1 MKLKELKMIDIQFLG
16 LVNATLQAAT
26 LLFIA
31 ALGELI
37 AEKSGVLNLGVEGM
51 ISIGAVSGFITA
63 INTENLFLSIIVG
76 IVSASLFSSIHA
88 FVTVI
93 LKQDQT
99 VSGLILTILGL
110 SLSSLIGKK
119 YVGKKLNTKLEG
131 VFDIENPSN
140 ILEIILGQ
148 NIIFYIAIILMIVTA
163 FVLKRT
169 MFGRR
174 IEAIGEDLK
183 SADSMGLK
191 IGKTQ
196 FIATCVG
203 GAFAG
208 LSGVYL
214 TLSYVPYWTDG
225 MTSGRGWIA
234 LALVIFGGWKPYRT
248 AFGALLF
255 GFLEALGPR
264 LQTYGFE
271 MSPYIVK
278 ITPYVI
284 TILVLIVLTIL
295 KNGNTGAPK
304 NIGIP
309 FFRENR

>member
-1 MKLKELKMIDIQFLG
+1 MVDVQLMG
-16 LVNATLQAAT
+16 LLNATLQAAT
-26 LLFIA
+26 LLFVA

-37 AEKSGVLNLGVEGM
+37 TEKSGILNLGVEGM
-51 ISIGAVSGFITA
+51 ISVGAVAGFITA
-63 INTENLFLSIIVG
+63 VNTENLILSIFVG
-76 IVSASLFSSIHA
+76 ILAASIFSSVHA

-99 VSGLILTILGL
+99 VSGLKLTMLGL
-110 SLSSLIGKK
+110 ALSALLGKNYIGRKLNVK
-119 YVGKKLNTKLEG
+119 IESVGKISE
-131 VFDIENPSN
+131 PSN
-140 ILEIILGQ
+140 VIEVLLNQ
-148 NIIFYIAIILMIVTA
+148 NIIFYIAIVLMVSTAYIL
-163 FVLKRT
+163 KNT

-174 IEAIGEDLK
+174 FQAVGEDSK
-183 SADSMGLK
+183 SSDSMGLN
-191 IGKTQ
+191 IVKTQ

-208 LSGVYL
+208 LAGVYL

-248 AFGALLF
+248 AFGALIF
-255 GFLEALGPR
+255 GFLEALVPR

-271 MSPYIVK
+271 LSPYLLR
-278 ITPYVI
+278 ITPYLI
-284 TILVLIVLTIL
+284 TIIVLVILTIY
-295 KNGNTGAPK
+295 KEGETGAPR
-304 NIGIP
+304 NIGKP

>member
-1 MKLKELKMIDIQFLG
+1 MVDIQFIG
-16 LVNATLQAAT
+16 LLNATLQAAT

-37 AEKSGVLNLGVEGM
+37 TEKSGILNLGVEGM

-63 INTENLFLSIIVG
+63 INTGSLFFAVIIG
-76 IVSASLFSSIHA
+76 ILSASLFASIHA
-88 FVTVI
+88 FVTVV

-99 VSGLILTILGL
+99 VSGLILTILGI

-119 YVGKKLNTKLEG
+119 YVGKKLDVKLESI
-131 VFDIENPSN
+131 FNITEPDSILDIFLS
-140 ILEIILGQ
+140 Q
-148 NIIFYIAIILMIVTA
+148 NIIFYLGILLMVATA
-163 FVLKRT
+163 YVLKRT
-169 MFGRR
+169 LFGRR
-174 IEAIGEDLK
+174 LEAIGEDLK
-183 SADSMGLK
+183 SSDSMGLK
-191 IGKTQ
+191 IAKTQ

-225 MTSGRGWIA
+225 MTAGRGWIA

-271 MSPYIVK
+271 VSPYIVK
-278 ITPYVI
+278 ITPYII
-284 TILVLIVLTIL
+284 TILILILLTIF
-295 KNGNTGAPK
+295 KNGDTGAPK

>member
-1 MKLKELKMIDIQFLG
+1 
-16 LVNATLQAAT
+16 LQAAT

-37 AEKSGVLNLGVEGM
+37 TEKSGILNLGVEGM
-51 ISIGAVSGFITA
+51 ISVGAVSGFMVA
-63 INTENLFLSIIVG
+63 VNTGNLFLSVLIG
-76 IVSASLFSSIHA
+76 IFSAALFSSLHA

-110 SLSSLIGKK
+110 SLSALMGKK
-119 YVGKKLNTKLEG
+119 YVGKKLPVKIESLI
-131 VFDIENPSN
+131 DIDEPSN
-140 ILEIILGQ
+140 IYEVLISQ
-148 NIIFYIAIILMIVTA
+148 NYIFYLAIFLMVATSFIL
-163 FVLKRT
+163 KKT

-174 IEAIGEDLK
+174 LEAVGED
-183 SADSMGLK
+183 SRAADSMGLNVN
-191 IGKTQ
+191 KTQ

-203 GAFAG
+203 GGFSG
-208 LSGVYL
+208 LAGVYL
-214 TLSYVPYWTDG
+214 TLSYVPYWTDN

-248 AFGALLF
+248 AIGAVLF
-255 GFLEALGPR
+255 GFLEALVPR

-271 MSPYIVK
+271 LSPYLVK
-278 ITPYVI
+278 ITPYAI
-284 TILVLIVLTIL
+284 TIIILVVLTIY
-295 KNGNTGAPK
+295 KGGRTGAPN

>member
-1 MKLKELKMIDIQFLG
+1 MIDIQLLG
-16 LVNATLQAAT
+16 LLNATLQAAT

-37 AEKSGVLNLGVEGM
+37 TEKSGILNLGVEGM
-51 ISIGAVSGFITA
+51 ISIGAVAGFITA
-63 INTENLFLSIIVG
+63 VNTNNIFFAVIVG
-76 IVSASLFSSIHA
+76 VLSSAIFASIHA
-88 FVTVI
+88 IVTVV

-110 SLSSLIGKK
+110 ALSSLIGKN
-119 YVGKKLNTKLEG
+119 YVGKKLDTKLESL
-131 VFDIENPSN
+131 FSINDPSN
-140 ILEIILGQ
+140 IFEVLLSQ
-148 NIIFYIAIILMIVTA
+148 NIIFYISILFMILISYT
-163 FVLKRT
+163 LKNT

-174 IEAIGEDLK
+174 FEAVGEDSK
-183 SADSMGLK
+183 AADSMGLNV
-191 IGKTQ
+191 IKTQ
-196 FIATCVG
+196 FIATCLG

-214 TLSYVPYWTDG
+214 TLSYVPYWTDN
-225 MTSGRGWIA
+225 MTAGRGWIA

-248 AFGALLF
+248 ALGALLF
-255 GFLEALGPR
+255 GFLEALVPR

-271 MSPYIVK
+271 LNPYIVK
-278 ITPYVI
+278 ISPYII
-284 TILVLIVLTIL
+284 TILILVLLTIY
-295 KNGNTGAPK
+295 KDGKTGAPK

>member
-1 MKLKELKMIDIQFLG
+1 MIDIQLLG
-16 LVNATLQAAT
+16 LLNATLQAAT
-26 LLFIA
+26 LLFVA

-37 AEKSGVLNLGVEGM
+37 TEKSGILNLGVEGM
-51 ISIGAVSGFITA
+51 ISIGAVAGFMTA
-63 INTENLFLSIIVG
+63 VNTNSIFLAVIVG
-76 IVSASLFSSIHA
+76 VLSSSVFASIHA
-88 FVTVI
+88 VVAVV

-110 SLSSLIGKK
+110 ALSSLIGKN
-119 YVGKKLNTKLEG
+119 YVGKKLDTKLES
-131 VFDIENPSN
+131 FFSIDNPSN
-140 ILEIILGQ
+140 ILQVLLSQ
-148 NIIFYIAIILMIVTA
+148 NIIFYVAILLMIVVSYT
-163 FVLKRT
+163 LKNT

-174 IEAIGEDLK
+174 LEAVGEDSK
-183 SADSMGLK
+183 AADSMGLNVT
-191 IGKTQ
+191 KTQ
-196 FIATCVG
+196 FITTCLG

-214 TLSYVPYWTDG
+214 TLSYVPYWTDN

-248 AFGALLF
+248 ALGALLF
-255 GFLEALGPR
+255 GFLEALVPR

-271 MSPYIVK
+271 LNPYIVK
-278 ITPYVI
+278 IAPYII
-284 TILVLIVLTIL
+284 TILILVLLTIY
-295 KNGNTGAPK
+295 KGGKTGAPK

>member
-1 MKLKELKMIDIQFLG
+1 MFDIQLMG
-16 LVNATLQAAT
+16 LLNATLQAAT

-37 AEKSGVLNLGVEGM
+37 TEKSGILNLGVEGM
-51 ISIGAVSGFITA
+51 ISVGAVSGFMVA
-63 INTENLFLSIIVG
+63 VNTGNLFLSVLIG
-76 IVSASLFSSIHA
+76 IFSAALFSSLHA

-110 SLSSLIGKK
+110 SLSALMGKK
-119 YVGKKLNTKLEG
+119 YVGKKLPVK
-131 VFDIENPSN
+131 IENLVDIDEPSN
-140 ILEIILGQ
+140 IYEVLISQ
-148 NIIFYIAIILMIVTA
+148 NYIFYLAIFLMVATSFIL
-163 FVLKRT
+163 KKT

-174 IEAIGEDLK
+174 LEAVGED
-183 SADSMGLK
+183 SRAADSMGLNVN
-191 IGKTQ
+191 KTQ

-203 GAFAG
+203 GGFSG
-208 LSGVYL
+208 LAGVYL
-214 TLSYVPYWTDG
+214 TLSYVPYWTDN

-248 AFGALLF
+248 AIGAVLF
-255 GFLEALGPR
+255 GFLEALVPR

-271 MSPYIVK
+271 LSPYLVK
-278 ITPYVI
+278 ITPYAI
-284 TILVLIVLTIL
+284 TIIILVVLTIY
-295 KNGNTGAPK
+295 KGGRTGAPN

>member
-1 MKLKELKMIDIQFLG
+1 MFDIQLMG
-16 LVNATLQAAT
+16 LLNATLQAAT

-37 AEKSGVLNLGVEGM
+37 TEKSGILNLGVEGM
-51 ISIGAVSGFITA
+51 ISVGAVSGFMVA
-63 INTENLFLSIIVG
+63 VNTGNLFLSVLIG
-76 IVSASLFSSIHA
+76 IFSAALFSSLHA

-110 SLSSLIGKK
+110 SLSALMGKK
-119 YVGKKLNTKLEG
+119 YVGKKLPVKIESLI
-131 VFDIENPSN
+131 DIDEPSN
-140 ILEIILGQ
+140 IYEVLISQ
-148 NIIFYIAIILMIVTA
+148 NYIFYLAIFLMVATSFIL
-163 FVLKRT
+163 KKT

-174 IEAIGEDLK
+174 LEAVGED
-183 SADSMGLK
+183 SRAADSMGLNVN
-191 IGKTQ
+191 KTQ

-203 GAFAG
+203 GGFSG
-208 LSGVYL
+208 LAGVYL
-214 TLSYVPYWTDG
+214 TLSYVPYWTDN

-248 AFGALLF
+248 AIGAVLF
-255 GFLEALGPR
+255 GFLEALVPR

-271 MSPYIVK
+271 LSPYLVK
-278 ITPYVI
+278 VTPYAI
-284 TILVLIVLTIL
+284 TIIILVVLTIY
-295 KNGNTGAPK
+295 KGGRTGAPN

>member
-1 MKLKELKMIDIQFLG
+1 MVDIQLMG
-16 LVNATLQAAT
+16 LLNATLQAAT
-26 LLFIA
+26 LLFVA

-37 AEKSGVLNLGVEGM
+37 TEKSGILNLGVEGM
-51 ISIGAVSGFITA
+51 ISVGAVAGFITA
-63 INTENLFLSIIVG
+63 INTENLILSIFVG
-76 IVSASLFSSIHA
+76 ILSASIFSSIHA

-110 SLSSLIGKK
+110 ALSALLGKN
-119 YVGKKLNTKLEG
+119 YVGKKLNVKIESIGNISEPTNVLE
-131 VFDIENPSN
+131 VLLN
-140 ILEIILGQ
+140 Q
-148 NIIFYIAIILMIVTA
+148 NIIFYIAIVVMLTTA
-163 FVLKRT
+163 YVLKNT

-174 IEAIGEDLK
+174 FQAVGEDSK
-183 SADSMGLK
+183 SSDSMGLN
-191 IGKTQ
+191 IVKTQ

-208 LSGVYL
+208 LAGVYL

-248 AFGALLF
+248 AFGAIIF
-255 GFLEALGPR
+255 GFLEALVPR

-271 MSPYIVK
+271 LSPYLLR
-278 ITPYVI
+278 ITPYLI
-284 TILVLIVLTIL
+284 TIIVLVVLTIY
-295 KNGNTGAPK
+295 KEGETGAPGI
-304 NIGIP
+304 IGRP

>member
-1 MKLKELKMIDIQFLG
+1 MVDIQLMG
-16 LVNATLQAAT
+16 LLNATLQAAT
-26 LLFIA
+26 LLFVA

-37 AEKSGVLNLGVEGM
+37 TEKSGILNLGVEGM
-51 ISIGAVSGFITA
+51 ISVGAVTGFITA
-63 INTENLFLSIIVG
+63 INTENLILSIFVG
-76 IVSASLFSSIHA
+76 ILSASIFSSIHA
-88 FVTVI
+88 LVTVI

-110 SLSSLIGKK
+110 ALSALLGKN
-119 YVGKKLNTKLEG
+119 YVGKKLNVKIESIGNISEPTNVLE
-131 VFDIENPSN
+131 VLLN
-140 ILEIILGQ
+140 Q
-148 NIIFYIAIILMIVTA
+148 NIIFYIAIVLMLTTA
-163 FVLKRT
+163 YVLKNT

-174 IEAIGEDLK
+174 FQAVGEDSK
-183 SADSMGLK
+183 SSDSMGLN
-191 IGKTQ
+191 IVKTQ

-208 LSGVYL
+208 LAGVYL

-248 AFGALLF
+248 AFGAIIF
-255 GFLEALGPR
+255 GFLEALVPR

-271 MSPYIVK
+271 LSPYLLR
-278 ITPYVI
+278 ITPYLI
-284 TILVLIVLTIL
+284 TIIVLVVLTIY
-295 KNGNTGAPK
+295 KEGETGAPG
-304 NIGIP
+304 NIGRP

>member
-1 MKLKELKMIDIQFLG
+1 MIDIQLLG
-16 LVNATLQAAT
+16 LLNATLQAAT

-37 AEKSGVLNLGVEGM
+37 TEKSGILNLGVEGM
-51 ISIGAVSGFITA
+51 ISIGAVAGFITA
-63 INTENLFLSIIVG
+63 VNTNNIFFAVIVG
-76 IVSASLFSSIHA
+76 VLSSAIFASIHA
-88 FVTVI
+88 IVTVV

-110 SLSSLIGKK
+110 ALSSLIGKN
-119 YVGKKLNTKLEG
+119 YVGKKLDTKLESL
-131 VFDIENPSN
+131 FSINDPSN
-140 ILEIILGQ
+140 IFEVLLSQ
-148 NIIFYIAIILMIVTA
+148 NIIFYISILFMILISYT
-163 FVLKRT
+163 LKNT

-174 IEAIGEDLK
+174 FEAVGEDSK
-183 SADSMGLK
+183 AADSMGLNV
-191 IGKTQ
+191 IKTQ
-196 FIATCVG
+196 FIATCLG

-214 TLSYVPYWTDG
+214 TLSYVPYWTDN
-225 MTSGRGWIA
+225 MTAGRGWIA

-248 AFGALLF
+248 ALGALLF
-255 GFLEALGPR
+255 GFLEALVPR

-271 MSPYIVK
+271 LNPYIVK
-278 ITPYVI
+278 IAPYII
-284 TILVLIVLTIL
+284 TILILVLLTIY
-295 KNGNTGAPK
+295 KGGKTGAPK

>member
-1 MKLKELKMIDIQFLG
+1 MFDIQLMG
-16 LVNATLQAAT
+16 LLNATLQAAT

-37 AEKSGVLNLGVEGM
+37 TEKSGILNLGVEGM
-51 ISIGAVSGFITA
+51 ISVGAVSGFMVA
-63 INTENLFLSIIVG
+63 VNTGNLFLSVMIG
-76 IVSASLFSSIHA
+76 IFSAALFSSLHA

-110 SLSSLIGKK
+110 SLSALMGKK
-119 YVGKKLNTKLEG
+119 YVGKKLPVKIESL
-131 VFDIENPSN
+131 VDIDEPSN
-140 ILEIILGQ
+140 IYEVLISQ
-148 NIIFYIAIILMIVTA
+148 NYIFYLAIFLMVATSFIL
-163 FVLKRT
+163 KKT

-174 IEAIGEDLK
+174 LEAVGED
-183 SADSMGLK
+183 SRAADSMGLNVN
-191 IGKTQ
+191 KTQ

-203 GAFAG
+203 GGFSG
-208 LSGVYL
+208 LAGVYL
-214 TLSYVPYWTDG
+214 TLSYVPYWTDN

-248 AFGALLF
+248 AIGAVLF
-255 GFLEALGPR
+255 GFLEALVPR

-271 MSPYIVK
+271 LSPYLVK
-278 ITPYVI
+278 ITPYAI
-284 TILVLIVLTIL
+284 TIIILVVLTIY
-295 KNGNTGAPK
+295 KGGRTGAPN

>member
-1 MKLKELKMIDIQFLG
+1 MIDIQLLG
-16 LVNATLQAAT
+16 LLNATLQAAT

-37 AEKSGVLNLGVEGM
+37 TEKSGILNLGVEGM
-51 ISIGAVSGFITA
+51 ISIGAVAGFMTA
-63 INTENLFLSIIVG
+63 VNTNSIFLAVIVG
-76 IVSASLFSSIHA
+76 VLSSSVFASIHA
-88 FVTVI
+88 VVAVV

-110 SLSSLIGKK
+110 ALSSLIGKN
-119 YVGKKLNTKLEG
+119 YVGKKLDTKLES
-131 VFDIENPSN
+131 FFSIDDPSN
-140 ILEIILGQ
+140 ILQVLLSQ
-148 NIIFYIAIILMIVTA
+148 NIIFYVAILLMIVVSYT
-163 FVLKRT
+163 LKNT

-174 IEAIGEDLK
+174 LEAVGEDSK
-183 SADSMGLK
+183 AADSMGLNVT
-191 IGKTQ
+191 KTQ
-196 FIATCVG
+196 FITTCLG

-214 TLSYVPYWTDG
+214 TLSYVPYWTDN
-225 MTSGRGWIA
+225 MTSGRGCIA

-248 AFGALLF
+248 ALGALLF
-255 GFLEALGPR
+255 GFLEALVPR

-271 MSPYIVK
+271 LNPYIVK
-278 ITPYVI
+278 IAPYII
-284 TILVLIVLTIL
+284 TILILVLLTIY
-295 KNGNTGAPK
+295 KGGKTGAPK

>member
-1 MKLKELKMIDIQFLG
+1 MIDIQLLG
-16 LVNATLQAAT
+16 LLNATLQAAT

-37 AEKSGVLNLGVEGM
+37 TEKSGILNLGVEGM
-51 ISIGAVSGFITA
+51 ISIGAVAGFITA
-63 INTENLFLSIIVG
+63 VNTNNIFFAVIVG
-76 IVSASLFSSIHA
+76 VLSSAIFASIHA
-88 FVTVI
+88 IVTVV

-110 SLSSLIGKK
+110 ALSSLIGKN
-119 YVGKKLNTKLEG
+119 YVGKKLDTKLESL
-131 VFDIENPSN
+131 FSINDPSN
-140 ILEIILGQ
+140 IFEVLLSQ
-148 NIIFYIAIILMIVTA
+148 NIIFYISILFMILISYT
-163 FVLKRT
+163 LKNT

-174 IEAIGEDLK
+174 FEAIGEDSK
-183 SADSMGLK
+183 AADSMGLNV
-191 IGKTQ
+191 IKTQ
-196 FIATCVG
+196 FIATCLG

-214 TLSYVPYWTDG
+214 TLSYVPYWTDN
-225 MTSGRGWIA
+225 MTAGRGWIA

-248 AFGALLF
+248 ALGALLF
-255 GFLEALGPR
+255 GFLEALVPR

-271 MSPYIVK
+271 LNPYIVK
-278 ITPYVI
+278 ISPYII
-284 TILVLIVLTIL
+284 TILILVLLTIY
-295 KNGNTGAPK
+295 KDGKTGAPK